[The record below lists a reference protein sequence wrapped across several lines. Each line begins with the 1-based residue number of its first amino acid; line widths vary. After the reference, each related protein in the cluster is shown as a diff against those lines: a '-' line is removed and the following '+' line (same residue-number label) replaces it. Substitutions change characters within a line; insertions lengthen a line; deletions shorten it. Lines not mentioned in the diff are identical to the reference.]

1 MPTGSF
7 PVGNVLQ
14 FSSQSFVLYGGN
26 PIQFSLTYPV
36 GYTGSAPREFT
47 PTGSGGGTVVT
58 SSAPT
63 IGQLFPRGY

>member
-7 PVGNVLQ
+7 PTGNILQ
-14 FSSQSFVLYGGN
+14 FSSQSFTLNRGDPMYYV
-26 PIQFSLTYPV
+26 LTYPI
-36 GYTGSAPREFT
+36 GYTGSVPREFT
-47 PTGSGGGTVVT
+47 PTGSGGGTIVT